1 MNEPFENEII
11 VWFSCRYFHQVS
23 TACLNTHQYVGRWL
37 SFIAQPFHPSAP
49 NEMKFQTSRVQW
61 EKGSEQLRRLVVVVV
76 LKFALQLGR
85 VRNASHNLTQVLEKC
100 RCDAFYMK
108 CATSFAAASE
118 SCGVFSFFRWS
129 RLGCESSCVGSPF
142 RQNLRVCEILER
154 AHDCD
159 TQLDQLSS
167 EIYICH
173 DVLVASNIY
182 RYVVEGFSQSFEEK
196 TGFCVG
202 YTTRGS

>member
-1 MNEPFENEII
+1 M
-11 VWFSCRYFHQVS
+11 
-23 TACLNTHQYVGRWL
+23 
-37 SFIAQPFHPSAP
+37 
-49 NEMKFQTSRVQW
+49 
-61 EKGSEQLRRLVVVVV
+61 V

-142 RQNLRVCEILER
+142 RQNPRVCEILER

-167 EIYICH
+167 AIYICH

-182 RYVVEGFSQSFEEK
+182 RYVVEGFSLSFEEK
-196 TGFCVG
+196 SGSCLVYHQRLLTELHLLVRMDVLGHVFFLFLSSATHIITLHVHHRLRMAASERSFCFFNC
-202 YTTRGS
+202 SLIFC